1 MAAEG
6 HPNKIIAD
14 VLNISPWTV
23 CTYLRRIFAKLGVTS
38 RAAMVAR
45 TLEIGWSRER
55 PCLASEARRS
65 CSAAIPL
72 PKDAPLRVKS
82 GPLAPQLSYRE
93 GERGWGPRADTLDLP
108 RVGSTPWPPFS
119 CP

>member
-1 MAAEG
+1 MVAEG

-45 TLEIGWSRER
+45 TPEIGWTRDRSGPELRAQNGRILDHITSYEALE
-55 PCLASEARRS
+55 PSKTGEGSNASHH
-65 CSAAIPL
+65 
-72 PKDAPLRVKS
+72 APLRR
-82 GPLAPQLSYRE
+82 PQR
-93 GERGWGPRADTLDLP
+93 
-108 RVGSTPWPPFS
+108 
-119 CP
+119 